1 MRNVIRSSQFVKDYK
16 RTVKRGIDLSALVT
30 VVTALAKEG
39 RIDAHFR
46 PHKLQGSYSGYWEC
60 HLANDLLL
68 VYELSPETVYV
79 FRMGTHSDLF
89 E

>member
-1 MRNVIRSSQFVKDYK
+1 MRNVIRSSQFIKDYK
-16 RTVKRGIDLSALVT
+16 RLEKRGVDFSTLAI
-30 VVTALAKEG
+30 VVATLAKAG
-39 RIDAHFR
+39 RIDSHFR

-60 HLANDLLL
+60 HLSHDLLL
-68 VYELSPETVYV
+68 VYELSPDTVYL

>member
-1 MRNVIRSSQFVKDYK
+1 MRNIVRSSQFIKDQK
-16 RTVKRGIDLSALVT
+16 RALKRGIDLSILAF
-30 VVTALAKEG
+30 VVSALAKEG
-39 RIDAHFR
+39 RIDTRFR
-46 PHKLQGSYSGYWEC
+46 PHKLQGNYSGCWEC

-68 VYELSPETVYV
+68 VYELSPDTVYL